1 MSDAPSA
8 SRNDSALSPALAP
21 SLLHAT
27 LLNSLPD
34 PVLAAD
40 VEGRL
45 AYANPAAHEALAP
58 IVLPSPGSP
67 VDDLPAEADILIAL
81 LKRAANVADFSEWVS
96 ADGRTFSAHIADLFA
111 PDGALAGRIITL
123 RDISRHR
130 RMRENQKEFTSTV
143 SHDMRT
149 PLTYMKGYMDMLPM
163 IGSLTDKQR
172 DYASRVASGI
182 EQLADLVDKILDA
195 SRLDPDGNY
204 QLNREPCDL
213 GNLIDDVANTHLA
226 PAERKGLVLEVT
238 ASPHL
243 PVMNLDVE
251 MMKRAMNC
259 LVDNAVKYT
268 PEGGRLMIMAR
279 VEGGEMRFEVKDTGL
294 GISPEHKKRLFERF
308 QRVRRPEHTRVRGS
322 GLGLYI
328 VRRVAETHGG
338 RVWVESEVGEGSTF
352 GIAIPISGPNVVG
365 SPRSADG

>member
-1 MSDAPSA
+1 MA
-8 SRNDSALSPALAP
+8 
-21 SLLHAT
+21 LHAA

-34 PVLAAD
+34 PVLAVD
-40 VEGRL
+40 GQGQL
-45 AYANPAAHEALAP
+45 LFANPAAHEALAP
-58 IVLPSPGSP
+58 IVLPAPGSSIDQLP
-67 VDDLPAEADILIAL
+67 VEAEVLSGILRGAP
-81 LKRAANVADFSEWVS
+81 NVGDFSEWVS
-96 ADGRTFSAHIADLFA
+96 ADGRTFSARASEVRG
-111 PDGALAGRIITL
+111 PDGAPVGRVITL
-123 RDISRHR
+123 RDITRHR

-172 DYASRVASGI
+172 DYASRIASGI

-213 GNLIDDVANTHLA
+213 GTLVDDVANMHLA
-226 PAERKGLVLEVT
+226 PAERKGLVLEV
-238 ASPHL
+238 AAGHHL
-243 PVMNLDVE
+243 PVLSLDVE
-251 MMKRAMNC
+251 MVRRAMNC

-268 PEGGRLMIMAR
+268 PEGGRVTLAAH
-279 VEGGEMRFEVKDTGL
+279 VEGDEMKIEVKDTGL
-294 GISPEHKKRLFERF
+294 GISPEHQKRLFERF

-338 RVWVESEVGEGSTF
+338 RVWVKSELGVGSTF
-352 GIAIPISGPNVVG
+352 GMVIPISGPNLVG
-365 SPRSADG
+365 SPHPTEG